1 MQMNYSRHL
10 MDSDLPP
17 SQRRKLATEDFQ
29 KKQQAA
35 TSYAQSL
42 NRQNRIADKQEA
54 DKKAEA
60 LALLQSGDLPSCD
73 VIYYVAMSEG
83 LSLEEY
89 QRVKDEEFIRA
100 RDQLSRQYQ
109 RKAHQEVTER
119 FEQDEQAL
127 IKKYS
132 KEQ

>member
-1 MQMNYSRHL
+1 MLHTTNRSIHH
-10 MDSDLPP
+10 DLPP

-35 TSYAQSL
+35 TNYAQSL
-42 NRQNRIADKQEA
+42 NRQNRIAEKQEA

-60 LALLQSGDLPSCD
+60 LAILQSGTLQSCD
-73 VIYYVAMSEG
+73 VIFYVAQSMG
-83 LSLEEY
+83 LSLEQY

-119 FEQDEQAL
+119 FEQEEQAL
-127 IKKYS
+127 IQKYS

>member
-1 MQMNYSRHL
+1 MQMNYGRHL

-35 TSYAQSL
+35 TSYSQAL
-42 NRQNRIADKQEA
+42 NRQNRIAEQQEV
-54 DKKAEA
+54 DKKAKA
-60 LALLQSGDLPSCD
+60 LALLQSGDLPACD
-73 VIYYVAMSEG
+73 VIYYVARSIG
-83 LSLEEY
+83 LSLEQY
-89 QRVKDEEFIRA
+89 QRMKDEEFIRA

-119 FEQDEQAL
+119 FFQEEQAL
-127 IKKYS
+127 IQKYS

>member
-1 MQMNYSRHL
+1 MNISTNRSF
-10 MDSDLPP
+10 DRDLPP
-17 SQRRKLATEDFQ
+17 SQRRKHVQEDFQ

-35 TSYAQSL
+35 NSYAQSV
-42 NRQNRIADKQEA
+42 NRQNRLAEKQER
-54 DKKAEA
+54 DKKTEA
-60 LALLQSGDLPSCD
+60 LAILQSGTLQSCD
-73 VIYYVAMSEG
+73 VIFYVAQSMG
-83 LSLEEY
+83 LSLEQY

-119 FEQDEQAL
+119 FEQEEQAL
-127 IKKYS
+127 IQKYS

>member
-1 MQMNYSRHL
+1 MQHTTNRSIHR
-10 MDSDLPP
+10 DLPP

-35 TSYAQSL
+35 TAYAQSL

-60 LALLQSGDLPSCD
+60 LALLQAGTLQSCD
-73 VIYYVAMSEG
+73 VIYYVAQSIG
-83 LSLEEY
+83 LTLEEY
-89 QRVKDEEFIRA
+89 QRVKDEEFNRA
-100 RDQLSRQYQ
+100 YDQLSRQYQ
-109 RKAHQEVTER
+109 GKAYKEVTER
-119 FEQDEQAL
+119 FEQEEQAL
-127 IKKYS
+127 IQKYS